1 MRVPLP
7 AAMITTFRAMR
18 FSIAKVRIIVLWL
31 ACALL
36 LTGCSVVRVA
46 YNQAPMLTGWWLDG
60 YLEFSPEQ
68 EPRVKAALNEWFEW
82 HRRTQLPDYAAL
94 LAAAQ
99 VQVMQPATPEQVCRW
114 YDDLRGRIAVALK
127 HGVPL
132 AVDVVSGLSAEQVR
146 LLEQRYEKSN
156 QKFQGEFMQARLDER
171 AKASLRR
178 TVERVEMIYG
188 RIDERQRQMLVDA
201 LAASPFDPAQWYGE
215 RQALQRE
222 TLQTLRQLQGRPQT
236 PAERAAH
243 EARLAQLALR
253 LQNSTQP
260 EYRAYQQ
267 RLTEFNCALV
277 ARFHNSTTQAQR
289 QAARARFKGW
299 EDDLR
304 ALSGQPPAE
313 RVL

>member
-1 MRVPLP
+1 
-7 AAMITTFRAMR
+7 MR
-18 FSIAKVRIIVLWL
+18 FSIAKVRIIVLSL

-46 YNQAPMLTGWWLDG
+46 YSQGPMLAGWWLDD

-68 EPRVKAALNEWFEW
+68 QPRVKAALNEWFEW

-114 YDDLRGRIAVALK
+114 YDELRGRIGVALR

-132 AVDVVSGLSAEQVR
+132 AVDVVSGLSAEQLR

-171 AKASLRR
+171 AKASQRR
-178 TVERVEMIYG
+178 TLERVEMLYG

-201 LAASPFDPAQWYGE
+201 LAASPFDPAQWYAE
-215 RQALQRE
+215 RLALQRE
-222 TLQTLRQLQGRPQT
+222 TLQTLRQLQARPQT

-243 EARLAQLALR
+243 EARLAQLAQR

-299 EDDLR
+299 EEDFR
-304 ALSGQPPAE
+304 ALSGPASAE
-313 RVL
+313 RAL